1 MPANSIVFGA
11 GGFIGRSLVGEL
23 LRRGQDVAAAVH
35 GGGEGLLR
43 WLAEQEVD
51 TGRLTVVRTDITRA
65 GLGLP
70 ADGLDDVRD
79 VYNTAARF
87 AFGMTPDE
95 ARTVN
100 VDGAVHVAEWAAT
113 RPRLRRLV
121 HISGYRM
128 AAAEA
133 ASPDYRRDGAYEA
146 SKREGDAAVRARAR
160 ALGVPLTVA
169 NPSTVIGPGQWVGLA
184 DLVREVWRGRL
195 LALPGG
201 PDVFLPVVA
210 LDYFVQFLAS
220 VPERAES
227 AGGTYWLL
235 DDATPEVPGLVAL
248 VAEHMGVPA
257 PRRSVPVGLVKR
269 LPRALTGADPE
280 TLSFLSSDR
289 YDTASARD
297 LADSMGLKMP
307 PVGDALRDWTDDLVA
322 TRFGQAR
329 APWAAYGFQQVGTD
343 RTWVVG
349 ERERPDYVF
358 LHGMPID
365 ADSWSPVAERVD
377 GPALA
382 ADLPGFGR
390 STPEPRQSHDDWLAA
405 LLAPVR
411 SRPVLVAHS
420 YSCGPAL
427 RYVLRDPE
435 RVAALVLVS
444 PAFLQPASSWL
455 TRSPLAVPVLS
466 RMTTERLAG
475 SLGLPDGRCLRG
487 PVTDLRRSGAALR
500 VVSALRSAYGQR
512 GALRNA
518 VRRATS
524 PVELV
529 IGSQDPLEETGALP
543 VTEIA
548 SAGHYPQLTH
558 PDAVARHLVAVR
570 KRATDG

>member
-1 MPANSIVFGA
+1 MPANSVVFGA

-23 LRRGQDVAAAVH
+23 LRRDQHVAAAVH
-35 GGGEGLLR
+35 GSGDRLLR
-43 WLAEQEVD
+43 WLDEQRVD
-51 TGRLTVVRTDITRA
+51 TGRLTVVPADITRP

-70 ADGLDDVRD
+70 EHGLDEVRD

-87 AFGMTPDE
+87 AFGMTPAE
-95 ARTVN
+95 ARPVN
-100 VDGAVHVAEWAAT
+100 VEGAGHVVDWAAA

-146 SKREGDAAVRARAR
+146 SKREGDAVVRARAR
-160 ALGVPLTVA
+160 ELGVPLSVA
-169 NPSTVIGPGQWVGLA
+169 NPSTVIGPGQSVGLA
-184 DLVREVWRGRL
+184 DLVGELWRGRL
-195 LALPGG
+195 VALPGG
-201 PDVFLPVVA
+201 PDIFLPVVV

-220 VPERAES
+220 LPERRES
-227 AGGTYWLL
+227 ADGTYWLL
-235 DDATPEVPGLVAL
+235 DDATPELPRLVAL
-248 VAEHMGVPA
+248 FAEHMGVRA
-257 PRRSVPVGLVKR
+257 PRRSVPVGVVKR
-269 LPRALTGADPE
+269 LPRSLTRANPE

-297 LADSMGLKMP
+297 LADSFGLEMP
-307 PVGDALRDWTDDLVA
+307 PVRDALRDWADDLVA
-322 TRFGQAR
+322 TRFGRVR
-329 APWAAYGFQQVGTD
+329 APRAAYGFQQVGAD

-349 ERERPDYVF
+349 ERERPGFVF
-358 LHGMPID
+358 LHGLPID

-377 GPALA
+377 TPALA

-427 RYVLRDPE
+427 RYALRYPE

-455 TRSPLAVPVLS
+455 MRSPLAVPVLS
-466 RMTTERLAG
+466 RMTAERLAG
-475 SLGLPDGRCLRG
+475 SLGLSDDTFLHG
-487 PVTDLRRSGAALR
+487 PVDDLRRSGAALR
-500 VVSALRSAYGQR
+500 VVSALRAAYGHR
-512 GALRNA
+512 GVLRSA
-518 VRRATS
+518 VHRVAV

-529 IGSQDPLEETGALP
+529 IGSQDPLEEPGELP

-558 PDAVARHLVAVR
+558 PDEVARHLVAVR
-570 KRATDG
+570 ERTTAR